1 MDEQVNTPD
10 GTPAQAVQQ
19 QPSAPLESRRP
30 MRAISEPRELA
41 PAVMARMQH
50 VRARRDQMAAAVDD
64 LGEIVQELTR
74 AYVRQVLQI
83 ENLRGRVKALE
94 DAAARDD
101 TDAPSIL

>member
-10 GTPAQAVQQ
+10 GTPAQAAQ
-19 QPSAPLESRRP
+19 QPSAPLEVRRS
-30 MRAISEPRELA
+30 MRTASEPRELA

-50 VRARRDQMAAAVDD
+50 VRSRRDQMTTAVDD

-74 AYVRQVLQI
+74 AYVRQVLLI

-94 DAAARDD
+94 EAARDD